1 MENKNKSNG
10 KKYSGSMEKE
20 EPENPAGIMY
30 ISANGNYIVL
40 HYKTGPWVQ
49 RRESLAYR
57 KRRLNRK
64 IFCKISRSCIVNMRM
79 VKSFCKQG
87 ELLEVKFVN
96 GENKAVTKP
105 FKKRFKSMSSAF
117 PTIAGL

>member
-1 MENKNKSNG
+1 MER
-10 KKYSGSMEKE
+10 E
-20 EPENPAGIMY
+20 EPENPNGIMY

-64 IFCKISRSCIVNMRM
+64 IFCKISRSGIVNMLF
-79 VKSFCKQG
+79 VKHYCKSG
-87 ELLEVKFVN
+87 MHICKNDRGLTITLL
-96 GENKAVTKP
+96 NKEDLPVTQD
-105 FKKRFKSMSSAF
+105 FKKRFEKLSSAF
-117 PTIAGL
+117 SAITRL